1 MLETESREYSCSSSP
16 VFRLI
21 FQSLII
27 SLKFLLILNYFQC
40 RRCPHYFLPSVDL
53 FRGKSPAALD
63 NAAKLTWGLLRELL
77 TNSSA
82 LESL

>member
-1 MLETESREYSCSSSP
+1 M
-16 VFRLI
+16 
-21 FQSLII
+21 II
-27 SLKFLLILNYFQC
+27 DNTTYPLLQC

-53 FRGKSPAALD
+53 FRGKSTPALD
-63 NAAKLTWGLLRELL
+63 SAAKLTWGLLRELL